1 MLHKLRID
9 ANFHLQLF
17 KLDQTILA
25 ETAEA
30 GCPYCSGPLHQ
41 AHYPRTPF
49 GVPVEMRK
57 HYEKRFSLCCGQ
69 CRRRTTPQS
78 VRFLGPRRFVA
89 FVMVLLSSQK
99 ACPTEKRLER
109 LFTRFNI
116 QFSLSTWKRW
126 RKWWK
131 ETFPVSALWREIRGL
146 FVQQNAISF
155 YPTDVL
161 RQFSDNR
168 LLRFLRLI
176 APLSVQHP

>member
-1 MLHKLRID
+1 MSHKLCID

-25 ETAEA
+25 ETSEA
-30 GCPYCSGPLHQ
+30 GCPYCSGPLYQ

-49 GVPVEMRK
+49 GVPVDMRQF
-57 HYEKRFSLCCGQ
+57 YEQRFSLCCGQ

-89 FVMVLLSSQK
+89 FVMVLLSSQQ
-99 ACPTEKRLER
+99 ARPTEKRLER
-109 LFTRFNI
+109 LFRRFKI
-116 QFSLSTWKRW
+116 QCSLTTWKRW

-131 ETFPVSALWREIRGL
+131 ETFPVSSLWREMRGL
-146 FVQQNAISF
+146 FVQHDAISF
-155 YPTDVL
+155 YPKDVL
-161 RQFSDNR
+161 KQFSDNR

-176 APLSVQHP
+176 APLSVQHY